1 MQISKGTAEKLFNL
15 FLVVEKKFVLVT
27 FNDMN
32 IYWKV
37 IFFQWAEQVD
47 IALSKTIF
55 SLLLRSSGVCVFV
68 DCFAAGSDS
77 PGTHDGRINPAMALL
92 SDEHKCSV
100 ALKA

>member
-55 SLLLRSSGVCVFV
+55 SLLLRSSGVYIFV
-68 DCFAAGSDS
+68 DCFAGGSDS
-77 PGTHDGRINPAMALL
+77 PGTHDGRITPGR
-92 SDEHKCSV
+92 V
-100 ALKA
+100 